1 MRVAVTGGAGFI
13 GTHTVEALLA
23 MDATVLVLDDM
34 RHASHRSL
42 PPQTELVEH
51 DVAAPAARTALQTF
65 QAEAILHLAA
75 QGGVNRSW
83 REPAEDARCNVMG
96 TVSVLQATADAG
108 CARVVIASSGGALY
122 GDSPHLPSGEGE
134 PPAPRSPY
142 GTAKLA
148 AEAYL
153 RLFTTRGAMSGCA
166 LRYGNVYGPGQ
177 DGSGEAGVVAISCHR
192 LLANRAPEIRGDGMQ
207 TRDFVYVSDVAD
219 ANVRALTGVAAGA
232 INVGTGTES
241 SVLDV
246 IANLCRISG
255 AGTRP
260 VHVAAVEQEV
270 RRSCLDVRRAQD
282 QLGWRATTA
291 LESGLALTYASFR
304 DAAGLA

>member
-13 GTHTVEALLA
+13 GTHTVEALL
-23 MDATVLVLDDM
+23 DLDTTVLVLDDM
-34 RHASHRSL
+34 RHASQRPL
-42 PPQTELVEH
+42 PAHTEVVEH
-51 DVAAPAARTALQTF
+51 DVASPAAREALHTF
-65 QAEAILHLAA
+65 QPEAILHLAA

-96 TVSVLQATADAG
+96 TVSVLQAAADAG
-108 CARVVIASSGGALY
+108 CTRVVIASSGGALY
-122 GDSPHLPSGEGE
+122 GDSPHLPSGEDE

-153 RLFTTRGAMSGCA
+153 RLFTTGAMSGCA

-177 DGSGEAGVVAISCHR
+177 DGSGEAGVVAISCRR

-219 ANVRALTGVAAGA
+219 ANLRALTGVAAGA
-232 INVGTGTES
+232 LNVGTGTEA
-241 SVLDV
+241 SVLYV

-255 AGTRP
+255 AGAQP
-260 VHVAAVEQEV
+260 VHVAGVEQEV

-304 DAAGLA
+304 DDAGLA

>member
-13 GTHTVEALLA
+13 GTHTVEALVA
-23 MDATVLVLDDM
+23 MGATVLVLDDM
-34 RHASHRSL
+34 RHASPR
-42 PPQTELVEH
+42 PMPAQTELVER
-51 DVAAPAARTALQTF
+51 DVASPAAREALLTF
-65 QAEAILHLAA
+65 RPEAILHLAA

-96 TVSVLQATADAG
+96 TVSVLQAGADAG
-108 CARVVIASSGGALY
+108 SARVVIASSGGALY
-122 GDSPHLPSGEGE
+122 GNSPHLPSREEE

-153 RLFTTRGAMSGCA
+153 RLFTTSGPMSGCA

-177 DGSGEAGVVAISCHR
+177 DGSGEAGVVAISCRR
-192 LLANRAPEIRGDGMQ
+192 LLANLAPEIRGDGMQ
-207 TRDFVYVSDVAD
+207 TRDFVYVSDVAE
-219 ANVRALTGVAAGA
+219 ANVRAVTGVAAGA
-232 INVGTGTES
+232 INVGTGIEA
-241 SVLDV
+241 SVLEV

-255 AGTRP
+255 AGAQP
-260 VHVAAVEQEV
+260 VHVAAVAQEV
-270 RRSCLDVRRAQD
+270 RRSCLDVRRARD

-304 DAAGLA
+304 EEAGFA